1 VLKAE
6 RKSEEEE
13 KSENYLHRERAYASC
28 QRTINFPKE
37 VDPSKVKAKMN
48 NGLLE
53 LKVPLREPKPEE
65 RMSKVQIE

>member
-1 VLKAE
+1 
-6 RKSEEEE
+6 
-13 KSENYLHRERAYASC
+13 
-28 QRTINFPKE
+28 
-37 VDPSKVKAKMN
+37 MN